1 MFSWCWFP
9 LQYSNSRSKMFCKM
23 LQRNFP
29 KFIKKK
35 TCNGVFCVNLL
46 VLTHTF
52 PMHPFSIPWNIR
64 CFQWVEKGCIGKEW
78 VKQSS
83 DSMIS
88 QWRHFQVMFKT
99 GSKSAILHEYSEYLP
114 SILNKSYVNS
124 FGAILVSLLTI
135 LNMISKL
142 NLCFIFNA
150 EHKIANSI
158 DMPFHRRKIKVE
170 QK

>member
-1 MFSWCWFP
+1 MSELISFNP
-9 LQYSNSRSKMFCKM
+9 YVPNA
-23 LQRNFP
+23 
-29 KFIKKK
+29 
-35 TCNGVFCVNLL
+35 
-46 VLTHTF
+46 
-52 PMHPFSIPWNIR
+52 PFLYPVKHQR
-64 CFQWVEKGCIGKEW
+64 CFQWVGKGCIGNEW

-88 QWRHFQVMFKT
+88 QWKHSQVMFKT

-124 FGAILVSLLTI
+124 FGSILVSLLTI
-135 LNMISKL
+135 LNMISML

-158 DMPFHRRKIKVE
+158 DMSFHRRKIKVE
-170 QK
+170 QKSKSGYRKSLFLRKL